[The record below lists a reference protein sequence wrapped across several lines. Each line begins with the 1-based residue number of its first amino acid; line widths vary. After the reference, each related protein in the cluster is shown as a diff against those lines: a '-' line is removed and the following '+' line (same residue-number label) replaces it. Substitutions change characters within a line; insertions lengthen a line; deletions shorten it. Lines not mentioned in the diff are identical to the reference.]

1 MRNRLYIA
9 KGLIKDM
16 AIYESKMAGA
26 RFTRHILAHKVPYI
40 LKNGLSA
47 EIAYSLRHIP
57 GYIWERASC
66 NRNTAIMSTVMSTLV
81 DRRKI

>member
-1 MRNRLYIA
+1 MRNRLHIA

-26 RFTRHILAHKVPYI
+26 RYTKHILAHKVPYI

-47 EIAYSLRHIP
+47 EIIYDLRHIP

-66 NRNTAIMSTVMSTLV
+66 SRNTAIMSTIMSTLV